1 MQLKLRKLENEI
13 NSNKNRLFT
22 HSKSIDPKTIQDV
35 ETPKFPEILIEHN
48 EVNYPFLYITK
59 FYFRILKTR

>member
-13 NSNKNRLFT
+13 NSSKNRLFT
-22 HSKSIDPKTIQDV
+22 HSKSIDPKTIQNV

-48 EVNYPFLYITK
+48 EVNYLFFT
-59 FYFRILKTR
+59 